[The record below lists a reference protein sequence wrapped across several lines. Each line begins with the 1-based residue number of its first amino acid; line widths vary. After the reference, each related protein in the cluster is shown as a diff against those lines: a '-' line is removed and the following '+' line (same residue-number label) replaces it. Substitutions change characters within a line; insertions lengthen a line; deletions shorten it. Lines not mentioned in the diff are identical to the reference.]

1 MGKSIVFAYATM
13 KQNDQMIAS
22 ATSTI
27 KLLPT
32 SKRPL

>member
-1 MGKSIVFAYATM
+1 M
-13 KQNDQMIAS
+13 KQNDEMIAS